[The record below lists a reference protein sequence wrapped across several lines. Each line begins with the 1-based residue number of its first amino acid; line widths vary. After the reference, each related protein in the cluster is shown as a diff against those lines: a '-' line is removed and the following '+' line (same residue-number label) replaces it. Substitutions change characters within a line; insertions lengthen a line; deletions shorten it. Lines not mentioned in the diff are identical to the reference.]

1 MKQNYLFSALFLL
14 FSHLIG
20 FSQSPSEVGR
30 WSDPIGFG
38 IVPVAVSNLP
48 DGRLITWSS
57 QYKLTYYTAGRES
70 DGLTWTELFD
80 PFQGPDGA
88 ALGEFQSNT
97 DHDMFCPGIN
107 NLPDGRIL
115 SAGGTSHQRTSIY
128 DPATG
133 QWSVA
138 DEMNVPRGYQ
148 GNVTLSDGSV
158 FTLGGSW
165 GGGDFSDTNGG
176 KDGELWTEQTGW
188 ILLPGISGDDTFTAN
203 DLNTESQG
211 VYRADNHLW
220 LWPASNGRIFHAGPS
235 EMMHWIS
242 VENGGSMVDV
252 GLRANDSYSMKGTTV
267 MFDVDRILKVG
278 GAESYDRDHPAK
290 DNSYVIDFSNEN
302 NVTVTPTVNRLT
314 YSRTMHNS
322 TVLPNGEVLVTGG
335 LDHAE
340 VFSDVGARLT
350 AEIYNPE
357 SNTWR
362 TVAGMQVPR
371 TYHSV
376 AILMVDGRVF
386 VGGGGLCDNSNPA
399 ECVNHTD
406 AEIYSPSYLFNND
419 GSLAT
424 RPTISAPETADYNT
438 SIPVTGSSGI
448 TDFNLI
454 RFSSATHSTNNEQRR
469 IPVSFTGNGSYTV
482 NIPDRNLLPP
492 GYYMLFGLNA
502 NGVPS
507 VAETIQIGNS
517 IPLSEDP
524 SLVLDLKFDDA
535 SGSVARDDS
544 QYGNNATIYDVD
556 NRMANKTPSTGNWGS
571 GLFGGALETDGVEFQ
586 SNTIVDVP
594 TSASMQT
601 IANTMTVM
609 AWVNRDDIVY
619 NASVFTHD
627 YPAFFFGFHNSLYK
641 WEIYTSEGVGS
652 CLAGYTP
659 TSQWVHIAA
668 TYDGQMARLYANG
681 QEVCSKPVTG
691 NLVLN
696 TAEANFSSFTTSGF
710 YERRTNPASGYNG
723 SGVTDEL
730 DGRIDEVKV
739 FNRVLNAGQV
749 KFYYDQGV
757 GLTGVPD
764 CPQGTLVVEYRHNG
778 GEWTTGNTLNAE
790 LGDEVYIRAR
800 DYSGQYYLTTPIAYS
815 PTFNS
820 TDPNDFSAA
829 FGAYLI
835 DTNLRTG
842 LGRTSQ
848 NNDGQVDSNSAGQY
862 VLTTPG
868 GCIEVFT
875 LTFDAPPV
883 DCTAGS
889 IIPEYRLDGV
899 WDSGENYVTVTEGT
913 EVMFSML
920 PNNIGVTVTLPNG
933 TVVGDD
939 YNLGNVTVANS
950 GVYTIVSAEGCETF
964 VELTVTPNCAGT
976 PIQAEYQVD
985 GGSVIVGPS
994 ANIDQGGSLRLG
1006 IQVDG
1011 LAFSISGPN
1020 GNTKGLDTSDL
1031 VLADLTLAD
1040 SGTYTIS
1047 SAEGCQTTFTL
1058 TVVELP
1064 AGCDPLPGTWVNSDI
1079 GAVGATGS
1087 VCYDNGTFEV
1097 AASGAD
1103 IWGAVDEFHYVYQP
1117 LAGDGEIIARV
1128 VSLENTDPWAK
1139 AGVMMRNTLDANSAM
1154 VLVSMSPNPDRAGSI
1169 GYSLQDRAFAGQ
1181 LMTASANS
1189 VGPFAVAGYPYYVRL
1204 VRQGNTFTGYA
1215 SATNGN
1221 WTLVSSRN
1229 LDMNS
1234 TIYVGIAT
1242 TSHRD
1247 GTLTNA
1253 VYDNVQ
1259 VLGGSAGGNRPPTA
1273 VASATTL
1280 SGVTPLEV
1288 QFTGENSSD
1297 DAGIV
1302 SYSWDFGD
1310 GGSSNQENP
1319 QYTYQQA
1326 GSFTARLTVTDAED
1340 LSSSATVTIVVSDPV
1355 AGCDAVPAPWGNSD
1369 VGAVGAAGSV
1379 CYSNGAFEVEASG
1392 ADIWGAVDEFH
1403 YVYQTLTGDGEIIA
1417 RVVSQENTTGWAKAG
1432 VMMRNTL
1439 DGNSATV
1446 HIGMNPNPNGLG
1458 ISYSMQHRAF
1468 AGQAMTVSGNNLG
1481 PVSVGSYP
1489 YYVRLVRQGN
1499 TFTGYAS
1506 ATNGN
1511 WTLLGTRTISMNST
1525 VYVGLAT
1532 TSVRDGILGTSVY
1545 DNVQVLGGSA
1555 GGNRPPTA
1563 VASATTLSGVTPL
1576 EVQFTGENSSDDAG
1590 IVSYSWDFGD
1600 GGSSNQENPQ
1610 YTYQQ
1615 AGSFTARLTVTDAE
1629 DLSSSATV
1637 TIVVSDPVAG
1647 CDAVPAPWGNSDVG
1661 AVGAAGSV
1669 CYSNGTF
1676 EVEASGADIWGAVDE
1691 FHYVYQTLTGDG
1703 EIIARVVSQEN
1714 TTGWAKAGVM
1724 MRNTLAAN
1732 SATVHIGMNP
1742 NPNGLGISYS
1752 MQHRAFAGQ
1761 AMTVSGNNLGPV
1773 SVGSYPYYVRLVR
1786 QGNTF
1791 TGYASATNGN
1801 WTLLGTRTISMN
1813 STVYV
1818 GLATTSVR
1826 DGILG
1831 TSVYDNV
1838 QVLGGSAGGN
1848 RPPTAVASAT
1858 TLSGVTPL
1866 EVQFTGENSSDDAGI
1881 VSYSWD
1887 FGDGGSSNQENP
1899 LYTYQQAGSF
1909 TARLTVTDAEDLS
1922 SSATVT
1928 IVVSDPVAGCDA
1940 VPAPWGNSDVGAV
1953 GAAGS
1958 VCYSN
1963 GTFEV
1968 EASGADIWGAVDEF
1982 HYVYQTL
1989 TGDGEIIARV
1999 VSQENTT
2006 GWAKAG
2012 VMMRNTLNAN
2022 SATVHIGMNPNPNF
2036 RGISYSMQ
2044 HRAFAGQA
2052 MTVSG
2057 NNLGPVSVGSY
2068 PYYVRLVRQ
2077 GNTFT
2082 GYASATNGNW
2092 TLLGSRTISM
2102 NSTIYVGLATTS
2114 VRDGILGTSV
2124 YDNVQVL
2131 GGSAGAGSAAKS
2143 PDLPLDSE
2151 SEALNSETLPA
2162 TNTEDL
2168 FEVYPN
2174 PTSGILNLN
2183 LAGYTGQAADV
2194 FIMNTANQLVW
2205 QRRFDSNHASE
2216 ETIDLGTLQDGMY
2229 FVVVQS
2235 AIRRDVQ
2242 QVVLVR

>member
-1 MKQNYLFSALFLL
+1 
-14 FSHLIG
+14 
-20 FSQSPSEVGR
+20 
-30 WSDPIGFG
+30 
-38 IVPVAVSNLP
+38 
-48 DGRLITWSS
+48 
-57 QYKLTYYTAGRES
+57 
-70 DGLTWTELFD
+70 
-80 PFQGPDGA
+80 
-88 ALGEFQSNT
+88 
-97 DHDMFCPGIN
+97 
-107 NLPDGRIL
+107 
-115 SAGGTSHQRTSIY
+115 
-128 DPATG
+128 
-133 QWSVA
+133 
-138 DEMNVPRGYQ
+138 
-148 GNVTLSDGSV
+148 
-158 FTLGGSW
+158 
-165 GGGDFSDTNGG
+165 
-176 KDGELWTEQTGW
+176 
-188 ILLPGISGDDTFTAN
+188 
-203 DLNTESQG
+203 
-211 VYRADNHLW
+211 
-220 LWPASNGRIFHAGPS
+220 
-235 EMMHWIS
+235 
-242 VENGGSMVDV
+242 
-252 GLRANDSYSMKGTTV
+252 MKGTTV

-524 SLVLDLKFDDA
+524 SIVLDLKFDEG

-1154 VLVSMSPNPDRAGSI
+1154 ILMSVSPNPDRAGSI
-1169 GYSLQDRAFAGQ
+1169 GYSLQQRNTAGQ
-1181 LMTASANS
+1181 TMTTADNNL
-1189 VGPFAVAGYPYYVRL
+1189 GPVAIAGYPYYVRL
-1204 VRQGNTFTGYA
+1204 VRQGNTFA
-1215 SATNGN
+1215 
-1221 WTLVSSRN
+1221 
-1229 LDMNS
+1229 
-1234 TIYVGIAT
+1234 
-1242 TSHRD
+1242 
-1247 GTLTNA
+1247 
-1253 VYDNVQ
+1253 
-1259 VLGGSAGGNRPPTA
+1259 
-1273 VASATTL
+1273 
-1280 SGVTPLEV
+1280 
-1288 QFTGENSSD
+1288 
-1297 DAGIV
+1297 
-1302 SYSWDFGD
+1302 
-1310 GGSSNQENP
+1310 
-1319 QYTYQQA
+1319 
-1326 GSFTARLTVTDAED
+1326 
-1340 LSSSATVTIVVSDPV
+1340 
-1355 AGCDAVPAPWGNSD
+1355 
-1369 VGAVGAAGSV
+1369 
-1379 CYSNGAFEVEASG
+1379 
-1392 ADIWGAVDEFH
+1392 
-1403 YVYQTLTGDGEIIA
+1403 
-1417 RVVSQENTTGWAKAG
+1417 
-1432 VMMRNTL
+1432 
-1439 DGNSATV
+1439 
-1446 HIGMNPNPNGLG
+1446 
-1458 ISYSMQHRAF
+1458 
-1468 AGQAMTVSGNNLG
+1468 
-1481 PVSVGSYP
+1481 
-1489 YYVRLVRQGN
+1489 
-1499 TFTGYAS
+1499 
-1506 ATNGN
+1506 
-1511 WTLLGTRTISMNST
+1511 
-1525 VYVGLAT
+1525 
-1532 TSVRDGILGTSVY
+1532 
-1545 DNVQVLGGSA
+1545 
-1555 GGNRPPTA
+1555 
-1563 VASATTLSGVTPL
+1563 
-1576 EVQFTGENSSDDAG
+1576 
-1590 IVSYSWDFGD
+1590 
-1600 GGSSNQENPQ
+1600 
-1610 YTYQQ
+1610 
-1615 AGSFTARLTVTDAE
+1615 
-1629 DLSSSATV
+1629 
-1637 TIVVSDPVAG
+1637 
-1647 CDAVPAPWGNSDVG
+1647 
-1661 AVGAAGSV
+1661 
-1669 CYSNGTF
+1669 
-1676 EVEASGADIWGAVDE
+1676 
-1691 FHYVYQTLTGDG
+1691 
-1703 EIIARVVSQEN
+1703 
-1714 TTGWAKAGVM
+1714 
-1724 MRNTLAAN
+1724 
-1732 SATVHIGMNP
+1732 
-1742 NPNGLGISYS
+1742 
-1752 MQHRAFAGQ
+1752 
-1761 AMTVSGNNLGPV
+1761 
-1773 SVGSYPYYVRLVR
+1773 
-1786 QGNTF
+1786 
-1791 TGYASATNGN
+1791 
-1801 WTLLGTRTISMN
+1801 
-1813 STVYV
+1813 
-1818 GLATTSVR
+1818 
-1826 DGILG
+1826 
-1831 TSVYDNV
+1831 
-1838 QVLGGSAGGN
+1838 
-1848 RPPTAVASAT
+1848 
-1858 TLSGVTPL
+1858 
-1866 EVQFTGENSSDDAGI
+1866 
-1881 VSYSWD
+1881 
-1887 FGDGGSSNQENP
+1887 
-1899 LYTYQQAGSF
+1899 
-1909 TARLTVTDAEDLS
+1909 
-1922 SSATVT
+1922 
-1928 IVVSDPVAGCDA
+1928 
-1940 VPAPWGNSDVGAV
+1940 
-1953 GAAGS
+1953 
-1958 VCYSN
+1958 
-1963 GTFEV
+1963 
-1968 EASGADIWGAVDEF
+1968 
-1982 HYVYQTL
+1982 
-1989 TGDGEIIARV
+1989 
-1999 VSQENTT
+1999 
-2006 GWAKAG
+2006 
-2012 VMMRNTLNAN
+2012 
-2022 SATVHIGMNPNPNF
+2022 
-2036 RGISYSMQ
+2036 
-2044 HRAFAGQA
+2044 
-2052 MTVSG
+2052 
-2057 NNLGPVSVGSY
+2057 
-2068 PYYVRLVRQ
+2068 
-2077 GNTFT
+2077 

-2114 VRDGILGTSV
+2114 HRDGRLGTSV
-2124 YDNVQVL
+2124 YDNVQLVTPCPVGTTIL
-2131 GGSAGAGSAAKS
+2131 SEYRVNGGSPNVGNMLTLDLGTSLSLGIQVEGLAFSISGPNGNAKGPDTMDLLLENVTVADAGIYVISSEEGCDTTFELNVIDTCVSGIIPEYQLDGVWESGENFLTVTEGIEVVLSMLPNNIGVTVTLPDGTVAGDNYSLGNVTPADNGRYTLTSEEGCETFIELAVTPYCETLGLQTEYQINAEEPVFGATTVSVTEGETLRLSMLPDDLAYSIDGPNGNIKDLNISDLVLENITLADSGTYSFVTEAGCEVRLEVNVAPFDCASLELQTVYRLNGTNPVVGAGSVVTAEGATLS
-2143 PDLPLDSE
+2143 LGIQPDGLAFSIVGPNGNSKDLGTSELLLENLTPADSGMYVFTTAE
-2151 SEALNSETLPA
+2151 GCEISLTLTVEAFDCETLGLQTEYQINAEEPVFGATTVSVTEGETLRLSMLPDDLAYSIDGPNGNIKDLNISDLVLENITLADSGTYSFVTEAGCEVRLEVNVAPFDCASLELQTVYRLNGTNPVVGASSVVTAEGATLSLGIQPDGLAFSIVGPNGNSKDLGTSELLLENLTPA
-2162 TNTEDL
+2162 DSGMYVFTTAEGCEISLTLTVEAFDCETLGLQTEYRLGGANPVVGAVALTATVGQSLVLGIKPDGLGFSVSGPNGNNKGVNLTDL
-2168 FEVYPN
+2168 VVESLTLADSGTYFFRTAEGCEIQFSLIVQEGMNPNEPGDIDSIVIYPN
-2174 PTSGILNLN
+2174 PITNGELTLYLKEFMNFELNAVIYDIKGRSIYQKIISADHGEEEVLQLSQLSTGVYMLN
-2183 LAGYTGQAADV
+2183 IQVWRTGQY
-2194 FIMNTANQLVW
+2194 
-2205 QRRFDSNHASE
+2205 
-2216 ETIDLGTLQDGMY
+2216 TIKK
-2229 FVVVQS
+2229 VVKM
-2235 AIRRDVQ
+2235 R
-2242 QVVLVR
+2242 